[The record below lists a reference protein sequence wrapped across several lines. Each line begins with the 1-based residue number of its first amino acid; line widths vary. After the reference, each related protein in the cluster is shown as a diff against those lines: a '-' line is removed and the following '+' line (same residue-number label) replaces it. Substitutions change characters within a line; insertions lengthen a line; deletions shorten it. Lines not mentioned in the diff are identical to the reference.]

1 MLLHVVKDSKGV
13 DDQSVTVPQMRKMI
27 RNFKMHPEGGCDS
40 GGIKCAT
47 TSFANFP
54 VPQILQLLL
63 KDKVISGNQ
72 TVDELCQN
80 GNIAVKT
87 YFAQHVEKADC
98 PATSEDYVGYNTVF
112 LVSCVYEKYSKK
124 WNDVID
130 YDDPENASVI
140 FADDSLDDSG
150 TGTDKANLCPPQCS
164 IFGNKL

>member
-1 MLLHVVKDSKGV
+1 MLLDVVKDSKGV
-13 DDQSVTVPQMRKMI
+13 DDHSVTVLQMRNMI

-54 VPQILQLLL
+54 VAQILDLLL
-63 KDKVISGNQ
+63 KDGVITGGQ
-72 TVDELCQN
+72 TIDQVRSN

-98 PATSEDYVGYNTVF
+98 PAVPEDYVGYNTVF
-112 LVSCVYEKYSKK
+112 LVSCVYEKYSNK
-124 WNDVID
+124 WNDVPD
-130 YDDPENASVI
+130 YSEPENATVV
-140 FADDSLDDSG
+140 FAVDLLGDPG
-150 TGTDKANLCPPQCS
+150 AGTDKANLCPPQCA